1 MPYHVGVS
9 RRHVAE
15 ARASGREN
23 VFVKN
28 DENAPRDKR
37 AMFRANA
44 NKRGALERE
53 KSQPGKVA
61 RRTMASVY

>member
-1 MPYHVGVS
+1 MG
-9 RRHVAE
+9 
-15 ARASGREN
+15 EN

-28 DENAPRDKR
+28 DENAPRDKS

-53 KSQPGKVA
+53 KSQQPGKVA
-61 RRTMASVY
+61 WRTMASVY

>member
-1 MPYHVGVS
+1 MG
-9 RRHVAE
+9 
-15 ARASGREN
+15 EN

-53 KSQPGKVA
+53 KSQPGEGSMENDGECLLSRA
-61 RRTMASVY
+61 FSDDSYNCDMLN